1 MWQIWQFFY
10 GKICQFLWQNLSKFR
25 ISNGNFLR
33 CQGNVQESEEGPR
46 SRPSSRESKSSD
58 SRRSP
63 KGSPVSGKG
72 LRKENIGRDI
82 KREDVGVIDRKS
94 ERESDTEYARFRF
107 MGGLKELAR
116 IASTTREAVVAVAR
130 RVTPGPGLDKALLLD
145 MGVPK
150 DSIEKVMQIYLSSY
164 GHFLTRD
171 DGKEKSQHRRHR
183 TSWDTEGELK
193 HSSRRHSDVQEH
205 KEHRRE
211 KGERVNRSSKGYVSS
226 QEDLWGYRGSRR
238 ADRDVRGRDLPVWTD
253 ATLKNL
259 SYDGSTEWETFIH
272 RFRLIADQMGLN
284 DREKAEFLV
293 STLQGDSSKAIMRA
307 QRIRGELSF
316 KDIYAVGWR
325 VDTRGISVL
334 QPRPG
339 QNWARLFNNAK
350 NHSSIGPT
358 G

>member
-1 MWQIWQFFY
+1 MLRSTTRQGTDY
-10 GKICQFLWQNLSKFR
+10 GAQRDLEGERVINDSESRGPEHRAL
-25 ISNGNFLR
+25 GND
-33 CQGNVQESEEGPR
+33 QESEEGPR
-46 SRPSSRESKSSD
+46 SRPSSGESKSSD

-72 LRKENIGRDI
+72 LRKEYIGRDI

-130 RVTPGPGLDKALLLD
+130 RVTLGPGLDKALLLD

-171 DGKEKSQHRRHR
+171 EGKEKSQHRRHS
-183 TSWDTEGELK
+183 TSRDTELK

-253 ATLKNL
+253 ATLKDL
-259 SYDGSTEWETFIH
+259 S
-272 RFRLIADQMGLN
+272 
-284 DREKAEFLV
+284 
-293 STLQGDSSKAIMRA
+293 
-307 QRIRGELSF
+307 
-316 KDIYAVGWR
+316 
-325 VDTRGISVL
+325 
-334 QPRPG
+334 
-339 QNWARLFNNAK
+339 
-350 NHSSIGPT
+350 
-358 G
+358 